1 MRYVFAAI
9 IICAIGAPAASAMP
23 TPKPD
28 HLAVSNAHVTQV
40 AKKSRAASQRQSRG
54 GGGGDGG
61 IHPLVGSGGY

>member
-23 TPKPD
+23 APKSD
-28 HLAVSNAHVTQV
+28 HLAVSNAQVTQV
-40 AKKSRAASQRQSRG
+40 AKKSRPAPRQSR
-54 GGGGDGG
+54 GGGDGG